1 LIKSGSGISGMQAKP
16 LKGLALGGGAQGQP
30 VFAESMKLP
39 EIKSLPQLP

>member
-1 LIKSGSGISGMQAKP
+1 M
-16 LKGLALGGGAQGQP
+16 GGGGQQP